1 MTKDTIDSKYY
12 QYIAVNIQKDEST
25 KGTYRVRYRLKNL
38 DGVVVKESSK
48 RGFKTLRDAKVFAE
62 DLKREHAEMLYK
74 EDNPETAMTFAEL
87 YERYKVSRLGD
98 KPSTIHN
105 RECLIQTRVIP
116 FFGEMQIKD
125 IGQDTVSQWHACFY
139 DKKGNPIFSETYLR
153 GLHARLSAI
162 LNYAVNCGWI
172 AKNPAKKCSIG
183 AKNASERPVWTPEE
197 YSRFRSEMETEPVAY
212 YAFDTLYF
220 TGLRKGE
227 LLALTVGDIDFT
239 TNMLSVTKSS
249 QVINGVEYVT
259 SPKTKMSV
267 RKVRLNSSLVEELKE
282 YIESMPSHNP
292 EDRLFPIGKG
302 RLQYLLKKGTRE
314 AGLPEIAIHCFRHS
328 HITNLIAA
336 GYSPVDIAKRVGH
349 ESIYITLHYSHAF
362 KNVDGDIADSL
373 DKIMEGMQ

>member
-12 QYIAVNIQKDEST
+12 QYATFNFQKDEKS
-25 KGTYRVRYRLKNL
+25 GTYLVKYRLKNI
-38 DGVVVKESSK
+38 DGSLSKNSMK

-62 DLKREHAEMLYK
+62 DLKREHAETLYK
-74 EDNPETAMTFAEL
+74 EDNPETTMTFAEL

-139 DKKGNPIFSETYLR
+139 DEKGNPIFSETYLR

-172 AKNPAKKCSIG
+172 VKNPAKKCSIG

-197 YSRFRSEMETEPVAY
+197 YSRFRAEMETEPVAY

-227 LLALTVGDIDFT
+227 LLALTVGDIDFS